1 MSGPV
6 EDQNGEVAERGFTT
20 IEVREGRT
28 AEIGR
33 LKVSRILPTKR
44 RRTIGPWCFLDMMH
58 PDDVAEPPPLEIGP
72 HPHIGLS
79 TATWLLTGSALHSDS
94 LGTEQ
99 LIRPGQL
106 NLMTAGHGI
115 AHAELGVETSSVV
128 EGTDT
133 MGIQMWLAQPEQ
145 TRNGDNGFQHLPE
158 LPRLDFGNSTATVLI
173 GGIAGTTSP
182 ALTDHPTLG
191 LDVVVRESV
200 ELPLQTH
207 FEHGVVPI
215 DRPMLVEDV
224 IVEPGALAI
233 VPVGRMSLRIAVRG
247 GEGRFMLLGGEPL
260 GEQVQMWWNFV
271 ARSRDEL
278 TDAWIDWRDGNEDRF
293 GPVPS
298 SLERIEAP
306 VPPWVRDTTAGG

>member
-6 EDQNGEVAERGFTT
+6 EDPGTENPARGISS

-33 LKVSRILPTKR
+33 MKISRVLPTKR
-44 RRTIGPWCFLDMMH
+44 RRTIGPWCFVDMMH

-79 TATWLLTGSALHSDS
+79 TVTWLLTGSALHSDS

-106 NLMTAGHGI
+106 NLMTAGRGI
-115 AHAELGVETSSVV
+115 AHAELGVETSAVV
-128 EGTDT
+128 EGTET
-133 MGIQMWLAQPEQ
+133 MGVQMWLAQPNH
-145 TRNGDNGFQHLPE
+145 TRNGVNSFQHLAE
-158 LPRLDFGNSTATVLI
+158 LPEVDLGDSTATILI
-173 GGIAGTTSP
+173 GDIGGVASS

-191 LDVVVRESV
+191 LDVIVRDAV
-200 ELPLQTH
+200 DLPLRRD

-215 DRPMLVEDV
+215 DRTMLVDDE
-224 IVEPGALAI
+224 IVEPGSLAI
-233 VPVGRMSLRIAVRG
+233 VPPGRDTLRLAVRG
-247 GEGRFMLLGGEPL
+247 GEGRAMVLGGEPL
-260 GEQVQMWWNFV
+260 GERIQMWWNFV
-271 ARSRDEL
+271 ARTRDEI
-278 TDAWIDWRDGNEDRF
+278 TEAWQDWRDGNDDRF

-298 SLERIEAP
+298 TLERIEAP
-306 VPPWVRDTTAGG
+306 VPPWAARS